1 MFLGQYQHTI
11 DTKGR
16 LTIPARF
23 RDILAEDGAIVTQG
37 FDRNLMALSTSS
49 FQSIYD
55 RVNRMNMTDPSARL
69 LKRLILSNANKV
81 EVDKVGRILIP
92 QYLRDVAV
100 LDGDVVL
107 VGLGNYIEIWS
118 SQLWAEQLDQIRD
131 TDANAQRFIA
141 LDLSP
146 GD

>member
-37 FDRNLMALSTSS
+37 FDRNLMALTTSS
-49 FQSIYD
+49 FKSIYD

-69 LKRLILSNANKV
+69 LKRLIFSTANKV

-92 QYLRDVAV
+92 QYLRDVAN
-100 LDGDVVL
+100 LDGDVML
-107 VGLGNYIEIWS
+107 VGLGNYFEIWS
-118 SQLWAEQLDQIRD
+118 SKLWDEQLTQIQD
-131 TDANAQRFIA
+131 AEANAQRFIA

>member
-23 RDILAEDGAIVTQG
+23 REILAEDGAIVTQG
-37 FDRNLMALSTSS
+37 FDRNLMALTTSS
-49 FQSIYD
+49 FGSIYD
-55 RVNRMNMTDPSARL
+55 RVNRMNMTDPKARL
-69 LKRLILSNANKV
+69 LKRLIFSNANRV

-92 QYLRDVAV
+92 QFLRDVAG
-100 LDGDVVL
+100 LESEAIL
-107 VGLGNYIEIWS
+107 VGLGDFFEIWS
-118 SQLWAEQLDQIRD
+118 SKLWDEQLTQIQD

-146 GD
+146 GG